1 MSYTIAKKMRIQT
14 LYDPEYA
21 TCHYTHAWLRI
32 MSDDFDLEEVTC
44 LVKATPTETQKK
56 GDLQSAAK
64 QRHYKKTGWWIS
76 SEGIISSK
84 DSRDHI
90 DFILSQVTEAGDG
103 FRVLH
108 SRGYLVDLCIRW
120 DSKFGHG
127 GPTLSPI
134 QMSRL
139 AVLDIEVWFDIYFHG
154 DDFAGTGETSPSKP
168 PICEQ
173 DTTSNGV

>member
-1 MSYTIAKKMRIQT
+1 MRTQT
-14 LYDPEYA
+14 PHDPEYA

-44 LVKATPTETQKK
+44 LVKAAPTKTQKK
-56 GDLQSAAK
+56 GDLRSVAK

-76 SEGIISSK
+76 SEGIVSSK

-90 DFILSQVTEAGDG
+90 DFVLSKLTDADDG
-103 FRVLH
+103 FRLLH

-120 DSKFGHG
+120 DSLSGHG

-139 AVLDIEVWFDIYFHG
+139 AALDIEVWFDIYFHG
-154 DDFAGTGETSPSKP
+154 DDFACEGETPPPKP
-168 PICEQ
+168 PNGEQ
-173 DTTSNGV
+173 DAPSNGG